1 LWQQKPEFDKL
12 GCKLVCVL
20 IENLP
25 DQVEEFK
32 KDFWPGDLYLDT
44 DKAFFA
50 AVGGGKPME
59 LSVTSL
65 LNPWGKPMKNASR
78 SSKVIKNSNFKGHGT
93 TAGGLFVVSEKAG
106 VTYAFVEKNFG
117 DHAPHDEIL
126 EGVRKA
132 AA

>member
-1 LWQQKPEFDKL
+1 MTTELDAAVQVCAVSDRWQQKPEFDKL

-50 AVGGGKPME
+50 AVGGGK
-59 LSVTSL
+59 
-65 LNPWGKPMKNASR
+65 
-78 SSKVIKNSNFKGHGT
+78 
-93 TAGGLFVVSEKAG
+93 
-106 VTYAFVEKNFG
+106 
-117 DHAPHDEIL
+117 
-126 EGVRKA
+126 VRGR
-132 AA
+132 